1 MESNLFPFFPYIL
14 CVPLSTIVAE
24 GLKTRVK
31 METNTSQSLAV
42 KITRSASKQT
52 YYTIRLLVDR
62 ELVPDA
68 YRAYAYFRWV
78 DDCLDD
84 EMGCSSERVAFLN
97 RQQSLL
103 EACYRREPPC
113 DLSAEE
119 EMLVDLVKN
128 DEENNSGLQSY
139 LRNMMV
145 VMKFDVER
153 RGRLI
158 TQAELFEYSRSLAT
172 AVTDAL
178 HYFIG
183 HNCSP
188 PDGKTRYIAVQGAH
202 VVHMLRD
209 MVEDTANGYFNIPI
223 EYLETHALSPN
234 DVNHQS
240 YRMWVFHRVQLARTY
255 FGIGR
260 NYLAQVKN
268 PRCRLAGFA
277 YTARFEWTLN
287 TIVRDG
293 YRLRAAYPQRKSL
306 PARLWMVWNLC
317 SSIFGLHRLKTVPR
331 HPVIQPAQFDE
342 S

>member
-1 MESNLFPFFPYIL
+1 M
-14 CVPLSTIVAE
+14 
-24 GLKTRVK
+24 K
-31 METNTSQSLAV
+31 TNTSQSLAA
-42 KITRSASKQT
+42 KITRRASKQT

-84 EMGCSSERVAFLN
+84 EMICSSERLAFLN

-103 EACYRREPPC
+103 EACYRHEPPG

-128 DEENNSGLQSY
+128 DGEDYRGLQSY
-139 LRNMMV
+139 LRNMMA
-145 VMKFDVER
+145 VMEFDVER

-158 TQAELFEYSRSLAT
+158 RQAELSEYSRSLAT

-188 PDGKTRYIAVQGAH
+188 PDGNTRYIAVRGAH

-260 NYLAQVKN
+260 NYLTQVKN

-277 YTARFEWTLN
+277 YIARFEWTLN

-293 YRLRAAYPQRKSL
+293 YRLRAAYPQRKSPL
-306 PARLWMVWNLC
+306 AGLWMVWNMF
-317 SSIFGLHRLKTVPR
+317 SSILGLHMLKTRPQQLA
-331 HPVIQPAQFDE
+331 IQPLQYDE
-342 S
+342 P

>member
-1 MESNLFPFFPYIL
+1 M
-14 CVPLSTIVAE
+14 
-24 GLKTRVK
+24 K
-31 METNTSQSLAV
+31 TNTSQSLAA
-42 KITRSASKQT
+42 KITRRASKQT

-84 EMGCSSERVAFLN
+84 EMICSSERLAFLN

-103 EACYRREPPC
+103 EACYRHEPPG

-128 DEENNSGLQSY
+128 DGEDYRGLQSY
-139 LRNMMV
+139 LRNMMA
-145 VMKFDVER
+145 VMEFDVER

-158 TQAELFEYSRSLAT
+158 RQAELSEYSRSLAT

-188 PDGKTRYIAVQGAH
+188 PDGNTRYIAVRGAH

-260 NYLAQVKN
+260 NYLTQVKN

-277 YTARFEWTLN
+277 YIARFEWTLN

-293 YRLRAAYPQRKSL
+293 YRLQAAYPQRKSV
-306 PARLWMVWNLC
+306 PAALCMGWNMF
-317 SSIFGLHRLKTVPR
+317 SSMLGLHRLKTMPGQLA
-331 HPVIQPAQFDE
+331 IQPAQFDE
-342 S
+342 P